1 VKRHP
6 DPYAHF
12 RDWFAQAQE
21 AEPALPEAFA
31 LATADRDG
39 VPSVRMMLLKG
50 FDERGFVFFTNLES
64 RKGGDID
71 ANPVVSM
78 CFHWKSLEKQVRIE
92 GPVEPVKGEEA
103 DAYFATRP
111 RTSQLGAWASRQSR
125 PLESRFEL
133 EAEVAR
139 YTARFNVGEVPR
151 PPHWSGF
158 RLQPRRVEFWRQ
170 YAFRLHDRLEYR
182 PVAEGV
188 AEGWESRYLFP

>member
-1 VKRHP
+1 MKRHP

-12 RDWFAQAQE
+12 RDWYAQAQE
-21 AEPALPEAFA
+21 SEPALPEAFA
-31 LATADRDG
+31 LATANRDG

-50 FDERGFVFFTNLES
+50 FDARGFVFFTNLES
-64 RKGGDID
+64 RKGEDID

-92 GPVEPVKGEEA
+92 GPVEPVTGEEA

-125 PLESRFEL
+125 PLQSRFEL

-139 YTARFNVGEVPR
+139 YTAKFNVGEVPR

-182 PVAEGV
+182 PGG
-188 AEGWESRYLFP
+188 EGWESRYLFP

>member
-1 VKRHP
+1 MKRHP

-12 RDWFAQAQE
+12 RDWFAQAE
-21 AEPALPEAFA
+21 ESEPAFPEAFA

-92 GPVEPVKGEEA
+92 GPVEPVTGEEA

-125 PLESRFEL
+125 PLQSRFEL

-139 YTARFNVGEVPR
+139 YTAKFNVGEVPR

-182 PVAEGV
+182 PVAEG
-188 AEGWESRYLFP
+188 WESRYLFP